1 MEVGGEERREV
12 ASGSGQQLPSWVG
25 ESWRGADDDGEIKRL
40 TALMTVMGRIGR
52 LRRAHGWR
60 RSWTFVHHLVVRCL
74 SGEIK
79 PLGSN
84 SNSSDLTS

>member
-1 MEVGGEERREV
+1 MGNRKNEGLGDGGWRRGEERRKV

-52 LRRAHGWR
+52 LRRAHELAP
-60 RSWTFVHHLVVRCL
+60 FVDFCPSL
-74 SGEIK
+74 SCPMFIGR
-79 PLGSN
+79 N
-84 SNSSDLTS
+84 